1 MHSETCT
8 TDAQGRLTLPK
19 AFANA
24 TVIVEHVSDTEVR
37 IRLAKTVAEEELPFV
52 EESITRLSDRD
63 RDRFLELLA
72 DPPAPTAALRKAV
85 ARDRRK
91 AEQ

>member
-8 TDAQGRLTLPK
+8 TDAKGRLTLPM

-24 TVIVEHVSDTEVR
+24 TVIVEHESETELR
-37 IRLAKTVAEEELPFV
+37 IRLAKAEEELPFV

-72 DPPAPTAALRKAV
+72 DPPAATEALKSAAERHC
-85 ARDRRK
+85 ARR
-91 AEQ
+91 E

>member
-8 TDAQGRLTLPK
+8 TDAKGRLTLPM

-24 TVIVEHVSDTEVR
+24 TVLVEHVSETEVR
-37 IRLAKTVAEEELPFV
+37 IRLTKAAAEEELTFV
-52 EESITRLSDRD
+52 EESVTRLSDRD

-72 DPPAPTAALRKAV
+72 DPPAPTPALKRAA
-85 ARDRRK
+85 ARHEVRRG
-91 AEQ
+91 

>member
-1 MHSETCT
+1 MHSETCMI
-8 TDAQGRLTLPK
+8 DAKGRLTLPM

-24 TVIVEHVSDTEVR
+24 TVIVEHVSESEVR
-37 IRLAKTVAEEELPFV
+37 IRLAKTVAEEGLPFV

-72 DPPAPTAALRKAV
+72 DPPAPTPALKRAA
-85 ARDRRK
+85 ARHEVRRG
-91 AEQ
+91 